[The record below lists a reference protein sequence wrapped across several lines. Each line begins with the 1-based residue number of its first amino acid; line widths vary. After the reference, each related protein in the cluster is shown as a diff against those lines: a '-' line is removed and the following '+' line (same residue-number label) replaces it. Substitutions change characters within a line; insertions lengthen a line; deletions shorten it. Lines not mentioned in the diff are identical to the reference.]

1 MAGMKK
7 ADYLDM
13 RRKIEQEHKE
23 KLAALDKVYAMFGG
37 NPISNN
43 GTKGGGEVISHAR
56 AGWPH
61 EISKRNAVREAIKVL
76 VVPSFSLSDV
86 RSVLNTNFPEYSVG
100 IKDNQLSAILSK
112 FAKDGELGTEKKK
125 SGKTPAIYTHELAS

>member
-13 RRKIEQEHKE
+13 RRKIQQEYEE
-23 KLAALDKVYAMFGG
+23 KLAALDKVFAMFGG
-37 NPISNN
+37 NPVSNN
-43 GTKGGGEVISHAR
+43 GSKGGAEASHAR

-61 EISKRNAVREAIKVL
+61 DISKRDAVRKALKVL
-76 VVPSFSLSDV
+76 AVESFSLKDV
-86 RSVLNTNFPEYSVG
+86 RSVLETNFPEYSVA

-112 FAKDGELGTEKKK
+112 FAETKELGTERKK
-125 SGKTPAIYTHELAS
+125 SGKTPAVYTHKLAS

>member
-13 RRKIEQEHKE
+13 RRKIQQEYEE
-23 KLAALDKVYAMFGG
+23 KLAALDKVFAMFGG
-37 NPISNN
+37 NPVSNN
-43 GTKGGGEVISHAR
+43 GTKGVAEVSHAR

-61 EISKRNAVREAIKVL
+61 DISKREAVRGAVKVL
-76 VVPSFSLSDV
+76 AVESFSLKDV
-86 RSVLNTNFPEYSVG
+86 RSVLETNFPEYSAG

-112 FAKDGELGTEKKK
+112 FAKDGELGTTKKK
-125 SGKTPAIYTHELAS
+125 SGKTPAVYTHRLAS

>member
-13 RRKIEQEHKE
+13 RRKIEQECKE
-23 KLAALDKVYAMFGG
+23 KLGALDKVFAMFGG
-37 NPISNN
+37 NPIPSN
-43 GTKGGGEVISHAR
+43 GTKSTADISSHAR
-56 AGWPH
+56 EGWPH
-61 EISKRNAVREAIKVL
+61 DISKRDAVRKAIKVL
-76 VVPSFSLSDV
+76 VVVSFSLKDV
-86 RSVLNTNFPEYSVG
+86 RSVLETNFPEYSPY

-125 SGKTPAIYTHELAS
+125 SGKTPAIYTHEVAS